1 MPIIA
6 AICDRCGT
14 VYSFGI
20 TLVGP
25 ASRAMVGN
33 TTEPCPFC
41 ASTGTVPD
49 GLYDI
54 FGDLV
59 RILAPTRSGT
69 SFYRLA
75 PLVRSARYHGMDS
88 EWTATAIETQAPE
101 FAQLA
106 TNVRDHKGWSLYQYL
121 TILLLVIEV
130 VIVAKLPAGVTEP
143 EIDQLYDQFVETH
156 PVIASSPEA
165 SLASAPIQYRK
176 AMATRRLREATPPT

>member
-1 MPIIA
+1 M
-6 AICDRCGT
+6 D
-14 VYSFGI
+14 
-20 TLVGP
+20 
-25 ASRAMVGN
+25 
-33 TTEPCPFC
+33 TE
-41 ASTGTVPD
+41 V
-49 GLYDI
+49 
-54 FGDLV
+54 
-59 RILAPTRSGT
+59 
-69 SFYRLA
+69 
-75 PLVRSARYHGMDS
+75 
-88 EWTATAIETQAPE
+88 TATAIETQAPE